1 MYDLFQNSDATD
13 WFEPWASIAAHDP
26 SHNTSSLSG
35 EAFADLLPRPYDG
48 DLEAP
53 FEDWLPE
60 PDLAAF
66 GKAASAS
73 QILASNDGDD
83 VTEVDEVVVI
93 GQPGMPIDE
102 INQIL
107 DDLYGGNGVDPNVPP
122 TGGGSNDSEEDD
134 ECSCPSNTDSQD
146 QQIARSSAADGAEII
161 LQQNWENQEYGGFI
175 YRDAI
180 TGEIKMGV
188 ITGSAVT
195 TWSPSADNMQGIS
208 SYSQIIGIVH
218 SHGPNVPGSNHNFPS
233 SGDWDAFNAL
243 ITMGA
248 INLTAYYIVGADGQ
262 LREYDGV
269 DQTNTNSGEVVS
281 GC

>member
-66 GKAASAS
+66 GKAAPAS

-107 DDLYGGNGVDPNVPP
+107 DDLYGGNGVDPDVPP
-122 TGGGSNDSEEDD
+122 TGGGGDQSTEDRPHDPCEDRQADTLADQIKDEIMAKGDSDRVEYHSLIWRDGQG
-134 ECSCPSNTDSQD
+134 NLHMTDPLPLTD
-146 QQIARSSAADGAEII
+146 TFPADPGA
-161 LQQNWENQEYGGFI
+161 LGLY
-175 YRDAI
+175 
-180 TGEIKMGV
+180 
-188 ITGSAVT
+188 
-195 TWSPSADNMQGIS
+195 
-208 SYSQIIGIVH
+208 SYSQVVGLVH
-218 SHGPNVPGSNHNFPS
+218 SHPTEVNLNGE
-233 SGDWDAFNAL
+233 WADA
-243 ITMGA
+243 THGWS
-248 INLTAYYIVGADGQ
+248 TGVTGRQHVGG
-262 LREYDGV
+262 
-269 DQTNTNSGEVVS
+269 
-281 GC
+281 

>member
-122 TGGGSNDSEEDD
+122 TGGGGENGNEYEQPTDWNPCQDGEADDLASDVRDAIADMADSDR
-134 ECSCPSNTDSQD
+134 T
-146 QQIARSSAADGAEII
+146 
-161 LQQNWENQEYGGFI
+161 EYGSLI
-175 YRDAI
+175 YRDEDGNLRSTAI
-180 TGEIKMGV
+180 QPGTNDAWTPLNPGTQPSDFGL
-188 ITGSAVT
+188 TS
-195 TWSPSADNMQGIS
+195 WSGR
-208 SYSQIIGIVH
+208 GH
-218 SHGPNVPGSNHNFPS
+218 SP
-233 SGDWDAFNAL
+233 
-243 ITMGA
+243 
-248 INLTAYYIVGADGQ
+248 
-262 LREYDGV
+262 
-269 DQTNTNSGEVVS
+269 
-281 GC
+281 